1 MLSGAYGPPVESSVP
16 GASLSLPSCLLP
28 TSRVTS
34 DLNFPAFAGA
44 DLVDRYAYLISPK
57 PNPGPSR
64 RHEYQYRHLSGR
76 QVLLIAEVLIGR
88 DEEFVTILFRPIEQ
102 GAIPQLRPSSFE
114 GRIHT
119 VLRQVTPKRY
129 RSSLI
134 KQDLHEA
141 TVSASSPSS

>member
-1 MLSGAYGPPVESSVP
+1 MAGCGSAKEGGRPTRRPGSPVSTSLRSGSRARVEPTSSMRDRFTRKSRTTRGSIPNGPPVESSVL

-28 TSRVTS
+28 TSRITS

-44 DLVDRYAYLISPK
+44 DLV
-57 PNPGPSR
+57 
-64 RHEYQYRHLSGR
+64 
-76 QVLLIAEVLIGR
+76 
-88 DEEFVTILFRPIEQ
+88 
-102 GAIPQLRPSSFE
+102 
-114 GRIHT
+114 

-141 TVSASSPSS
+141 TVSASLPSS